1 MKSLFT
7 KKEFKKIIP
16 AGQFLFINS
25 DWNIEKMLKL
35 ALDLSIFE
43 QDYLSL
49 KKGKLQIKRHMNTK
63 EPEELITQ
71 ITNLTK
77 KFIKEYL

>member
-1 MKSLFT
+1 
-7 KKEFKKIIP
+7 
-16 AGQFLFINS
+16 
-25 DWNIEKMLKL
+25 MLKL